1 MSNAVFAQETISTWT
16 FDPKDMI
23 PEAVRE
29 DRFTFPVEVLHA
41 FHLQGLK
48 LGAIIKEIEATTI
61 VDGELEFIP
70 TGEKESFAIVQRY
83 DENDGGAL
91 ATPVFLKAGQK
102 IALRGYGD
110 FIALNT
116 N

>member
-1 MSNAVFAQETISTWT
+1 MNDSVFEQETISTWT
-16 FDPKDMI
+16 FDPKDLI

-29 DRFTFPVEVLHA
+29 GRFTFPVEVLHA

-48 LGAIIKEIEATTI
+48 LGAIVKEIQATTI

-91 ATPVFLKAGQK
+91 EPPVFLKPGQK
-102 IALRGYGD
+102 IALQGYGE
-110 FIALNT
+110 FIALST